1 MNSIQGSVWLFG
13 DNLNTDVIHP
23 PNCYS
28 LDPVVVKQGLFSKLD
43 ATLQSRLK
51 PGDIL
56 VGGKNFGCGSSR
68 ETSIRSLLLNEIGAI
83 VAVDFAR
90 IFFRNATNNGL
101 PCLQFANAEDK
112 QKLAEGETWTISF
125 DDWTL
130 TGQTGQ
136 IIPLVPAGSFVRKI
150 WSEGGLLNLLPA
162 SAEDA

>member
-1 MNSIQGSVWLFG
+1 MNDIQGRVWLFG

-28 LDPVVVKQGLFSKLD
+28 LDPAVVRQGLFSKFD
-43 ATLQSRLK
+43 PTLQARLK

-68 ETSIRSLLLNEIGAI
+68 ETSIRSLLLNDIGAI

-101 PCLQFANAEDK
+101 PCLQFAHAEDR
-112 QKLAEGETWTISF
+112 QKLAEGETVTVSF
-125 DDWTL
+125 TDWTL
-130 TGQTGQ
+130 TRETGQT
-136 IIPLVPAGSFVRKI
+136 IPLTPAGSFVRNI
-150 WSEGGLLNLLPA
+150 WSAGGLLNLLPD
-162 SAEDA
+162 SAREA